1 MKQLFY
7 TFILGTFLFSMASC
21 ESKNTENVTDKTQQS
36 MDTIVYDVHS
46 NANINEVKTTHL
58 NLNLTV
64 NFDKRII
71 SGVAQHTISAHTVD
85 KMIFD
90 TRGLKIEKVTLDQDE
105 KSTTYSLGK
114 ADPVLGAA
122 LTVKITPST
131 KSVNIYYKTTAESDA
146 LDWLSPNLTAG
157 KVYPFMYTQG
167 EAILTRTWI
176 PIQDSPSNRITYS
189 ADIQVPD
196 HLMAVMSAVNPTE
209 RNENGKYHFD
219 MKQSIPCYLIALA
232 VGDLDFQQ
240 LGGITGVYA
249 EPSTMK
255 SAAWELADI
264 DKMVHAAEKLYGK
277 YQWGRYD
284 VLILPP
290 AFPFGGMENPR
301 ITFATPTIL
310 AGDRSLVSLIAHEM
324 AHSWSG
330 NLVTN
335 ATWDDFWLNEGF
347 TVYFESRIMEEV
359 AGKDVSD
366 MLSLIEFQEL
376 ENENKAISESTHP
389 KDTHLKLDLSGR
401 NPDDGMTS
409 IAYIK
414 GSFFLRTLES
424 IVGREK
430 FDAFLKGYFN
440 QHQFQTITTEEFVTY
455 LKKNLLEP
463 NHLDFNINE
472 WIYGPGIP
480 KNCVKIISPRFD
492 RVNELAK
499 EFTNGKKASD
509 LGITR
514 SSWITQEWMNFIRQL
529 PDTIGIDRLKE
540 LDKQFDLKG
549 WGNAEIMSE
558 WFVKSIHAGY
568 KDIRPEMKK
577 FLFII
582 GRRKFLQPIYTAL
595 AETPDDK
602 KWAIDVYKLAR
613 QNYHA
618 ISYNTIDLILDYKLS
633 DK

>member
-131 KSVNIYYKTTAESDA
+131 KSVNIYYETTAESEA

-359 AGKDVSD
+359 AGKDISD

-376 ENENKAISESTHP
+376 ETENKAISESTHP
-389 KDTHLKLDLSGR
+389 KDTHLKLNLSGR

-414 GSFFLRTLES
+414 GSFFLRTLENL
-424 IVGREK
+424 VGREK

-440 QHQFQTITTEEFVTY
+440 QHQFQTITTEEFVAY

-463 NHLDFNINE
+463 NHIDFNINE

-480 KNCVKIISPRFD
+480 ENCVQIVSPRFD

-529 PDTIGIDRLKE
+529 PDTIGVDRLKE

-558 WFVKSIHAGY
+558 WFIKSIHAGY

-577 FLFII
+577 FLMII

-602 KWAIDVYKLAR
+602 KWALEVYKLAR

-618 ISYNTIDLILDYKLS
+618 ISYNTIDLILDYKPS

>member
-7 TFILGTFLFSMASC
+7 TFIIGTFLFSTASC
-21 ESKNTENVTDKTQQS
+21 GNKKTESEKDKTQQT
-36 MDTIVYDVHS
+36 MDTVVYDVHS

-58 NLNLTV
+58 NLDLTV
-64 NFDKRII
+64 NFDKKII

-85 KMIFD
+85 SMVFD
-90 TRGLKIEKVTLDQDE
+90 TRALKIEKVTLDQDE
-105 KSTTYSLGK
+105 KSTTFHLGK
-114 ADPVLGAA
+114 SDSVLGAA
-122 LTVKITPST
+122 LTVKITPTT
-131 KSVNIYYKTTAESDA
+131 KSVNIYYETTAGSEA

-189 ADIQVPD
+189 ADIQVPE

-209 RNENGKYHFD
+209 RNESGKYHFE

-232 VGDLDFQQ
+232 VGDLDFQS

-249 EPSTMK
+249 EPSTIK
-255 SAAWELADI
+255 AAAWELADI

-359 AGKDVSD
+359 AGKDISD

-376 ENENKAISESTHP
+376 ETENKAISESTHP
-389 KDTHLKLDLSGR
+389 NDTHLKLNLSGR

-414 GSFFLRTLES
+414 GAFFLRTLEKL
-424 IVGREK
+424 VGREK

-440 QHQFQTITTEEFVTY
+440 QHQFQTITTEKFVAY
-455 LKKNLLEP
+455 LKKNILEP
-463 NHLDFNINE
+463 NHLDFNVNE

-480 KNCVKIISPRFD
+480 KNCVHIVSPRFD

-529 PDTIGIDRLKE
+529 PDTIGVNRLKE
-540 LDKQFDLKG
+540 LDKQFDLKS

-558 WFVKSIHAGY
+558 WFIKSIHAGY
-568 KDIRPEMKK
+568 KDVRPEMKK
-577 FLFII
+577 FLSII

-602 KWAIDVYKLAR
+602 KWALEVYKQAR

-618 ISYNTIDLILDYKLS
+618 ISSNTIDQILDYKPS
-633 DK
+633 EK